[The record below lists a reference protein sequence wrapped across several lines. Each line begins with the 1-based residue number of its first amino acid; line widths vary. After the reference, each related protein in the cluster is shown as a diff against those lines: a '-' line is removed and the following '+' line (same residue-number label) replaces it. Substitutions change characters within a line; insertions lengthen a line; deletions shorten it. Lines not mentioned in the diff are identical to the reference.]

1 MVDQKKTKV
10 SDEKITDI
18 LEKHNALTQ
27 MEIEDLLE
35 HGHGS
40 LSIRLH
46 QLIMGKKIK
55 SRILPHRSR
64 TGSHVVFRGYTD
76 VTLYYVNDDDFI
88 KWINSK
94 IPRDLPKNLRRI
106 ITMKLHEMGID
117 LNLSPRTEL
126 MMIGIKPYLH
136 NKLKKISKRENK
148 SIQNITEEALLSYI
162 GE

>member
-1 MVDQKKTKV
+1 VVDQTKS
-10 SDEKITDI
+10 SDEVII
-18 LEKHNALTQ
+18 SALEEHRAMTQ

-35 HGHGS
+35 YSHGS
-40 LSIRLH
+40 LAIRLH
-46 QLIMGKKIK
+46 QLIMKNKIK
-55 SRILPHRSR
+55 SRLLPHRAH
-64 TGSHVVFRGYTD
+64 TGPCVVFRGYTG

-88 KWINSK
+88 KWISSK

-136 NKLKKISKRENK
+136 NKLKRISKRENK